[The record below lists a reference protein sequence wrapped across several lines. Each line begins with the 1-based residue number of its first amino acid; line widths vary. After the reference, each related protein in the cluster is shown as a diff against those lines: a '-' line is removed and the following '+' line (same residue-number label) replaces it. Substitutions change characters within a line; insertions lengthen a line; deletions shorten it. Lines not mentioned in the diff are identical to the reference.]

1 MHRIGHEEVHSGRPW
16 LWTILV
22 GAVVVGLATWWIR
35 PQSLGCSAASPTT
48 TAFTPPAAAAPS
60 SVTPQQIQIQESQPA
75 PEPGEARFYVF
86 DQGAACSLPDLPLD
100 GYYVGVPTSR
110 YDGSAPCGSYVDI
123 DGPLGSVRALVVD
136 RCPGCGP
143 DQYDLSRS
151 AFEVIAEAGDGVAP
165 IRISQVRDPGPAPE
179 LFYRVQP
186 SSSPSWIGILFFG
199 TGNPIRQVALRPASG
214 GDYRPLLRGDD
225 NYWNLSGLG
234 PGPFTAEVIDIYGHA
249 AFVSGV
255 TLEPGRVRRT
265 GIHLYG
271 VPGDPPTTRPSPATP
286 PSPAAPMVATT
297 VVAALDACEP

>member
-1 MHRIGHEEVHSGRPW
+1 MHRTGREEVHSGRPW

-35 PQSLGCSAASPTT
+35 PQSLSCSTASPTT
-48 TAFTPPAAAAPS
+48 TVITLPAAAALS
-60 SVTPQQIQIQESQPA
+60 SVTPQQIQIEESEPA
-75 PEPGEARFYVF
+75 PEPGEARFYAF
-86 DQGAACSLPDLPLD
+86 DQGVAACSLPGLPLD
-100 GYYVGVPTSR
+100 GYYVGVPTGQ

-151 AFEVIAEAGDGVAP
+151 AFEVIAEAADGVAP
-165 IRISQVRDPGPAPE
+165 IRISQVRDPDPAPE

-186 SSSPSWIGILFFG
+186 SSSPSWIGILFSG

-214 GDYRPLLRGDD
+214 GDYRPLRRGND

-249 AFVSGV
+249 AFVSDV
-255 TLEPGRVRRT
+255 TLEPGQVRRT
-265 GIHLYG
+265 GIHLYEI
-271 VPGDPPTTRPSPATP
+271 PADPPVTP
-286 PSPAAPMVATT
+286 PSPAAPVVVTT
-297 VVAALDACEP
+297 VVAAPDVCEP